1 VRVKSLRSLACG
13 SNHQACKLICADL
26 LSCVFGSCTCSTGSG
41 GERNAFVQ
49 NAAYGEPSF
58 KYLHAH
64 QRGAADR
71 VVVVSC
77 LLCAQDALEQQGLSC
92 VLGARL
98 AVLRS
103 SVLPP
108 PRRIPGGLV
117 SGFSMQHRVPIHYGG
132 IFLFFLLFRCRHCVL
147 IHVWRYHACP
157 LSGTLARRWCSRLT
171 ATADDE
177 PRMLH
182 HGCYLNA

>member
-1 VRVKSLRSLACG
+1 MAS
-13 SNHQACKLICADL
+13 L
-26 LSCVFGSCTCSTGSG
+26 LSSTYMPTNVEQQIGSLSYPACPSRACPPGSSS
-41 GERNAFVQ
+41 V
-49 NAAYGEPSF
+49 
-58 KYLHAH
+58 
-64 QRGAADR
+64 
-71 VVVVSC
+71 
-77 LLCAQDALEQQGLSC
+77 LCAQDALEQQGLSC

-132 IFLFFLLFRCRHCVL
+132 IFLFFLLFRCMHCVL

-182 HGCYLNA
+182 PGCYVNA